1 MSRPNYD
8 SLILIQRLSEHMR
21 PDTFFMFG
29 PSVREVVPIEY
40 QFLQYGRLYDMI
52 FGPGKNSV

>member
-1 MSRPNYD
+1 MSRPNYG
-8 SLILIQRLSEHMR
+8 SLILICLPEHMR

-29 PSVREVVPIEY
+29 PSVREVVPTEY

>member
-1 MSRPNYD
+1 
-8 SLILIQRLSEHMR
+8 MR